1 MKYATPEEVDGIGI
15 LFNSDDLGI
24 DASPDPTGED
34 EAKTLSSFVSA
45 LLKDTGGAK
54 ELRKIMSKACL
65 RALPVMLK
73 SPIRHEKAMF
83 GVYVERFLRELTG
96 WDRGKAVR
104 ERNGKK
110 KKITMNFSLPSGFV
124 FDLRC
129 TMGRDWAIPADSVG
143 EICLLV
149 KLTPAGKRRF
159 LSVGAFVALSDN
171 LRHGG
176 AVGGRAG
183 IHKDAKKKIR
193 WLIGG
198 KKTGGVM
205 LPSIYEGRDLVD
217 LSAAIIDMQVDGDM
231 SHAQAMLISQWATRH
246 ADALQDAPS
255 SKEKAEE
262 DPCIN
267 WSA

>member
-15 LFNSDDLGI
+15 FFDSSDLGI
-24 DASPDPTGED
+24 DTSPDPAQQD

-45 LLKDTGGAK
+45 LLKATGGVK

-73 SPIRHEKAMF
+73 SPVRHEKAMF

-96 WDRGKAVR
+96 WNRGKAVR
-104 ERNGKK
+104 ERDGKK

-129 TMGRDWAIPADSVG
+129 TMGSDWAIPADSVG

-149 KLTPAGKRRF
+149 RLASAGKRRF
-159 LSVGAFVALSDN
+159 LSVGVFVALSDN
-171 LRHGG
+171 LRQGG

-183 IHKDAKKKIR
+183 IHKDAKKKIH
-193 WLIGG
+193 WIIGG
-198 KKTGGVM
+198 KKTGGAM

-217 LSAAIIDMQVDGDM
+217 LGASLIDMQVDGDM
-231 SHAQAMLISQWATRH
+231 SRAQAMLISQWASQH
-246 ADALQDAPS
+246 AEALQDKSATQ
-255 SKEKAEE
+255 ENAGEE
-262 DPCIN
+262 PCID
-267 WSA
+267 WSV